1 MSAPA
6 ISPRHL
12 PEIRHRLAAWYA
24 SPAAANTIAAAAE
37 MDTQQARRVTDRW
50 RQTLDQAGMVYVDP
64 DMCDTAQEMAAQL
77 STLAVDAEDD
87 LPQPHGILI
96 WGRRPHVPADP
107 DDGMSYAPDGVMWR
121 TRGRT
126 VEVSLL
132 LNPTTTEPAQLGRSL
147 RAGVER
153 HTEPHLIPDVIPLWE
168 CRLPAD
174 GRERPWSALIN
185 GDGTE
190 EAENDTIAVMRM
202 LLATWLVIR
211 QPASRR
217 SLHDVERVSAPRAS
231 ARRIERTGGD
241 PTRTVDYVTLRR
253 YEPPTGA
260 ATGARPAPGD
270 GTGRTYSVRWW
281 IGPHRITRHWPST
294 GESRRVWRGPY
305 LATPAGCETAPI
317 QGEERVYVL
326 RR

>member
-6 ISPRHL
+6 ISPRQL
-12 PEIRHRLAAWYA
+12 PEIRHRLAQWYA
-24 SPAAANTIAAAAE
+24 SPAAADTLAAVSRTSPDAARIGAE
-37 MDTQQARRVTDRW
+37 RW
-50 RQTLDQAGMVYVDP
+50 RGALDQAGMVYVAE
-64 DMCDTAQEMAAQL
+64 DMCDTAEEMAEGL

-96 WGRRPHVPADP
+96 WGRRPRVPADP
-107 DDGMSYAPDGVMWR
+107 DDGMHYAPDGVVWS

-126 VEVSLL
+126 IEVGLL
-132 LNPTTTEPAQLGRSL
+132 LHPASTTPRALGEAL
-147 RAGVER
+147 RAPLV
-153 HTEPHLIPDVIPLWE
+153 HFTPPHLVPDVVPMGDLRI
-168 CRLPAD
+168 PAD
-174 GRERPWSALIN
+174 GRERPWSSLIN

-190 EAENDTIAVMRM
+190 EAQSDTVAVMRM

-217 SLHDVERVSAPRAS
+217 SLHDVEHLSAPRAA
-231 ARRIERTGGD
+231 ARRIERAGGD

-260 ATGARPAPGD
+260 ATGARPGPGD
-270 GTGRTYSVRWW
+270 GTGRTYHVRWW
-281 IGPHRITRHWPST
+281 VGPHRITRHWPST
-294 GESRRVWRGPY
+294 GESKRVWRGPY
-305 LATPAGCETAPI
+305 LATPEGCETAPI